1 MEEKLTNNPFSL
13 TFGREPKNLIKAN
26 EQFDEI
32 KECFLKEN
40 PPINTYLITGVRGS
54 GKTVLL
60 TSLQKG
66 FDDFK
71 DWIVVDLNPEID
83 MLEYLASCIYEK
95 SNAKFSFMK
104 AEFGFSFK
112 GVSISIS
119 GKEPISNVVTLLEK
133 LLDVVKKNKK
143 KVLICIDDVSSNAN
157 VKTFVQ
163 QFQILLRQEYPIFL
177 LMTGLY
183 ENVRNLQ
190 NEKSLTFLYRVPQ
203 VRMNTLSLISIAE
216 SFEKE
221 IGVTR
226 EEAVKMAKLTKGY
239 AYAFQ
244 VLGYIMFDANKSK
257 IDEEVIREFD
267 TYLREFVYEKIYFDM
282 SDKEKEIIIALASSE
297 NNKISNLM
305 DSTKI
310 GKEKMSQYRDK
321 LIKKGILVSAGWGK
335 IDFALPRFKEYVQI
349 QKEFD

>member
-1 MEEKLTNNPFSL
+1 MNNPFSL
-13 TFGREPKNLIKAN
+13 TFGREPKNLIKTN

-32 KECFLKEN
+32 KDCFLMEN
-40 PPINTYLITGVRGS
+40 PTTNTFLITGVRGS

-60 TSLQKG
+60 TSLQKS
-66 FDDFK
+66 FDDLK
-71 DWIVVDLNPEID
+71 DWVVVDLNPEID
-83 MLEYLASCIYEK
+83 MLEYLASSIYEK

-163 QFQILLRQEYPIFL
+163 QFQILLRRDYPIFL

-190 NEKSLTFLYRVPQ
+190 NEKSLTFLYRAPQ
-203 VRMNTLSLISIAE
+203 IKMNTLSLISIAE

-221 IGVTR
+221 IGATR
-226 EEAVKMAKLTKGY
+226 EEAIKMSKLTQGY
-239 AYAFQ
+239 AYAYQ
-244 VLGYIMFDANKSK
+244 VLGYILFDEKKSK
-257 IDEEVIREFD
+257 IDEDVIYKFD
-267 TYLREFVYEKIYFDM
+267 TYLREYVYEKIYFDM
-282 SDKEKEIIIALASSE
+282 SGKEKEIIVALASSE
-297 NNKISNLM
+297 NNKISDII

-321 LIKKGILVSAGWGK
+321 LIKKGIVISAGWGK
-335 IDFALPRFKEYVQI
+335 IDFVLPRFREYI
-349 QKEFD
+349 LLQKEFD